1 MKRLT
6 IASFLMILFATITTA
21 QDSPWSVQTSLGYQ
35 QFEIFNDFRTEL
47 MTFENGNFGR
57 STGNVTYPI
66 RSLQFGLGL
75 NYAIHPRWTASLQ
88 ANYTGWKGE
97 YGTDRSMT
105 FNAGAENEVTHSP
118 RSPRTLRLAQF
129 NLIGYYHLNGIG
141 AKSQWQIGTGVSGAF
156 RRHRYE
162 TLARYNITSTYDL
175 EVLESQIETIDKWIV
190 GIPLS
195 ARVLIPA
202 TERLQLGAQLDF
214 TFFASEAFHRSLVL
228 IAAHTF

>member
-1 MKRLT
+1 MKWLT
-6 IASFLMILFATITTA
+6 LASFLTFLFTTGTNA

-35 QFEIFNDFRTEL
+35 QFEIFNDYRTEIL
-47 MTFENGNFGR
+47 RFEGNDYGR

-66 RSLQFGLGL
+66 RSLQLGLGIS
-75 NYAIHPRWTASLQ
+75 YSIHPKWTASLQ

-105 FNAGAENEVTHSP
+105 FNVGAENEVTHSP
-118 RSPRTLRLAQF
+118 RSPRALRLAQF
-129 NLIGYYHLNGIG
+129 NGIGYYRLNGIG
-141 AKSQWQIGTGVSGAF
+141 AKSQWQIGTGLSGAF

-162 TLARYNITSTYDL
+162 TLARYNITPTYDL
-175 EVLESQIETIDKWIV
+175 EVLESRIETVDKWIV

-228 IAAHTF
+228 VASHSF

>member
-6 IASFLMILFATITTA
+6 IASFLIILFATITTA

-35 QFEIFNDFRTEL
+35 QFEIYNDYRTEL
-47 MTFENGNFGR
+47 MSYEGGNYGR

-66 RSLQFGLGL
+66 RSLQLGVGI
-75 NYAIHPRWTASLQ
+75 NYSIHPRWTGSLQ

-97 YGTDRSMT
+97 YGVDRSMT
-105 FNAGAENEVTHSP
+105 FNVGQEDEVTHSP
-118 RSPRTLRLAQF
+118 RSPRALRLAQF
-129 NLIGYYHLNGIG
+129 NLIGYYNLSRIG
-141 AKSQWQIGTGVSGAF
+141 AKSQWQIGTGLSGAF

-162 TLARYNITSTYDL
+162 TLARYNITSTHDL
-175 EVLESQIETIDKWIV
+175 EVLESRIETIDKWIV
-190 GIPLS
+190 GVPLS

-202 TERLQLGAQLDF
+202 TEKLQFGAQLDF

-228 IAAHTF
+228 LATHTF

>member
-6 IASFLMILFATITTA
+6 LTGFLIILFATITTA
-21 QDSPWSVQTSLGYQ
+21 QDSLWSVQTSLGYQ
-35 QFEIFNDFRTEL
+35 QFEIFDDYRTEL
-47 MTFENGNFGR
+47 MSFEGGDSGQ

-66 RSLQFGLGL
+66 RSLQFGIGL
-75 NYAIHPRWTASLQ
+75 NYAIHPRWTGSLQ
-88 ANYTGWKGE
+88 ANYAGWKGE

-118 RSPRTLRLAQF
+118 RSPRALRLAQF
-129 NLIGYYHLNGIG
+129 NLIGYYTLSRIG
-141 AKSQWQIGTGVSGAF
+141 AKSQWQMGTGLSGAF

-162 TLARYNITSTYDL
+162 TLARYNITSTHDL
-175 EVLESQIETIDKWIV
+175 EVLESRIETIDKWIV

-214 TFFASEAFHRSLVL
+214 TFFANQAFHRSLVL
-228 IAAHTF
+228 LAAHTF

>member
-1 MKRLT
+1 MKWLT
-6 IASFLMILFATITTA
+6 LASFLTLLFTTA
-21 QDSPWSVQTSLGYQ
+21 TNAQDAPWNMQTSLGYQ
-35 QFEIFNDFRTEL
+35 QFEIFGDYRTEL
-47 MTFENGNFGR
+47 MSYESGGSGR
-57 STGNVTYPI
+57 STGNVTTPI
-66 RSLQFGLGL
+66 RSLQFGIGL
-75 NYAIHPRWTASLQ
+75 NYAIHPRWTGSLQ
-88 ANYTGWKGE
+88 ANYAGWKGE

-105 FNAGAENEVTHSP
+105 FNLGAENEVTHSP
-118 RSPRTLRLAQF
+118 RSPRALRLAQF

-162 TLARYNITSTYDL
+162 TLARYNITATYDL
-175 EVLESQIETIDKWIV
+175 EVLESRIETVDKWIV

-228 IAAHTF
+228 VAAHSF